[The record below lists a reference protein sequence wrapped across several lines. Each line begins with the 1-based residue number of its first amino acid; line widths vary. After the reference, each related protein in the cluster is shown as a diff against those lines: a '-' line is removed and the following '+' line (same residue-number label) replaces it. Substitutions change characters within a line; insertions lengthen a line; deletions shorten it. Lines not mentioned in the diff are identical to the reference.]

1 LVIVYLLPY
10 LGVTF
15 SVKNNKKWLGHWM
28 ITLLLVN
35 VVSCILSL
43 VLQDWMV
50 QFFCVAL
57 GVALLL
63 KFDNESVNDFIKI
76 D

>member
-15 SVKNNKKWLGHWM
+15 SVKNHKKWLGHWL

-35 VVSCILSL
+35 FVSCVLSL

-63 KFDNESVNDFIKI
+63 KNDNDIVNYFIKI